1 MTSAHNVL
9 AINGSYRDDG
19 ITDQAVEAAL
29 AAAAEAGAEVEHIR
43 LREFPIEFC
52 LNCRA
57 CTQELGDAPGKCVH
71 DDRMHDLVQKI
82 EKADAYVLAAPT
94 NFGSATAIFKRFME
108 RLTVYAYWPW
118 GALGPVYRKAKG
130 PQKRALMLSSCAAP
144 GFFGRYLY
152 KSHSQLKMAARAI
165 GAKPVGTVFTG
176 MISSSSDL
184 PLPDKE
190 RRKIQLM
197 ANELV

>member
-1 MTSAHNVL
+1 MTSVHNVL

-29 AAAAEAGAEVEHIR
+29 AAAAEAGAEVEHVR

-57 CTQELGDAPGKCVH
+57 CTQEPGDAPGKCVH

-130 PQKRALMLSSCAAP
+130 PQKKGSDAVVMRGTRFLRSISLQ
-144 GFFGRYLY
+144 
-152 KSHSQLKMAARAI
+152 KSLTAEDGCSRDWGKTSRHGVYRH
-165 GAKPVGTVFTG
+165 
-176 MISSSSDL
+176 DL
-184 PLPDKE
+184 E
-190 RRKIQLM
+190 
-197 ANELV
+197 